1 MLRFSCPEKMPT
13 LWKSLSIIGRRELGK
28 GWRDVHLVT
37 AFLPSVHC
45 PLWVNILMFCQQMA
59 FCRIFVA
66 LLVVNTVLLEIIMFC
81 ICWYFHKVSLMAL
94 ESSITWLQRNKSPY
108 SLITSNITAANIS
121 WEAASC
127 VTKWLSMMKLL
138 SLKAALLRRL
148 FHSGLCYICCCHY

>member
-1 MLRFSCPEKMPT
+1 
-13 LWKSLSIIGRRELGK
+13 
-28 GWRDVHLVT
+28 
-37 AFLPSVHC
+37 
-45 PLWVNILMFCQQMA
+45 MA

-66 LLVVNTVLLEIIMFC
+66 LCVVNAVLLGIVMFY
-81 ICWYFHKVSLMAL
+81 ICWYFYKVSLMAL

-138 SLKAALLRRL
+138 FLKDALLGRL
-148 FHSGLCYICCCHY
+148 FHSVLCYICFMLSLLNFIKEFKIWQMSVITFISCLLFKEIKWNLLQFP